1 MYKSTTLNQ
10 MRLIHFRRV
19 GSLNWINRL
28 RDSAGFQPARGFAVR
43 EAGHVVLVPL
53 FLLALFLF
61 LKRSAW
67 SVCVSTNLTVCSV
80 LRSVSAPFFFFSF
93 SPFLPF
99 SLSFLLFNYMM
110 VYTVL
115 PLSLSLFLW
124 ITLCGLCGHTCSD
137 NCATRGQKMKE
148 KQQSK
153 QKRVREEEWTKHM
166 TYFRLRQTSFWVLI
180 LNKWVTVLVFHIF
193 FTERDG
199 WKANVNVESSKTI
212 HTVISSA
219 HCMRILKSNFH
230 PTTTLCSLLT

>member
-10 MRLIHFRRV
+10 IRLIHFRRV

-28 RDSAGFQPARGFAVR
+28 RDSAGFQPERGFAVR

-67 SVCVSTNLTVCSV
+67 CVCVCVSTNLTVCSV

-93 SPFLPF
+93 SPSFLPF

-110 VYTVL
+110 VYTVS
-115 PLSLSLFLW
+115 LSLSVYSFPLNH
-124 ITLCGLCGHTCSD
+124 TLCGLCFRPYLQWH
-137 NCATRGQKMKE
+137 NCATRGQKMKA

-153 QKRVREEEWTKHM
+153 QKKSEEKNGQNIW
-166 TYFRLRQTSFWVLI
+166 LTSGFD
-180 LNKWVTVLVFHIF
+180 KPPF
-193 FTERDG
+193 G
-199 WKANVNVESSKTI
+199 Y
-212 HTVISSA
+212 
-219 HCMRILKSNFH
+219 
-230 PTTTLCSLLT
+230 